1 MNEPSAPLLREIE
14 LVNGADVTT
23 EAGLEDLVGQIVEL
37 FAEDVR
43 LVDLSTSETVKG
55 REEMRA
61 YCRGYFGPLSNMRID
76 VDAIHNASNATTMVL
91 TISGDHTGELL
102 GVAPTGR
109 RVSYP
114 AICVIELNEDNTKM
128 RQETLGY
135 DTAFILAQ
143 IT

>member
-1 MNEPSAPLLREIE
+1 MNKPSAPLLREIE
-14 LVNGADVTT
+14 LINTADVTT
-23 EAGLEDLVGQIVEL
+23 EAGLDDLVGQIVDL
-37 FAEDVR
+37 FVEDVR
-43 LVDLSTSETVKG
+43 MVDLSTSETVKG

-76 VDAIHNASNATTMVL
+76 VDKIFDSENATTMVL
-91 TISGDHTGELL
+91 SISGDHTGELL

-114 AICVIELNEDNTKM
+114 AICVIELNEDNSKM
-128 RQETLGY
+128 CQETLGY
-135 DTAFILAQ
+135 DTGFILTQ